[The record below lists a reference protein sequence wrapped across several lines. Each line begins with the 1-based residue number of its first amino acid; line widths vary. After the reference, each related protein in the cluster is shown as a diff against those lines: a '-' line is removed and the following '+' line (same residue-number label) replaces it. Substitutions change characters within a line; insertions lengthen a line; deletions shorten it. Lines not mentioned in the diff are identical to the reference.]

1 MITMKLTKVL
11 YGAAAA
17 AMAVVATAALSGSSM
32 LDSFAANLHAAQGL
46 DVSYTM
52 TEVGGTTANYRVV
65 LAKPNKARIDGP
77 TSLVVADGKTITVY
91 NKQDKVFYKK
101 SQTDAELRGL
111 FNDAGV
117 STWSPFFNE
126 KVFASITSAK
136 DAGERT
142 RRGVAYKVVQAQA
155 DPKGEL
161 MMTFYLDPKDSIARQ
176 AEFVTK
182 SAGRTSTTILNTSSL
197 ALTAS
202 ENLFAFT
209 APAGSKE
216 INEADLITGKWM
228 SNFEEAKA
236 IAKATGKLMM
246 VDFMATWCGPC
257 KMMEAEVFNSP
268 RFKSESKDFV
278 LVKIDVDIQKDV
290 AGAYGVTAMPTVM
303 FINGDGQVVHKFV
316 GYGGPEQVFGEMAKA
331 KSMR

>member
-1 MITMKLTKVL
+1 MIMKKIYFGAT
-11 YGAAAA
+11 AAAI
-17 AMAVVATAALSGSSM
+17 AVVATAALSGSTA
-32 LDSFAANLHAAQGL
+32 LDTFATSLHSAQGL
-46 DVSYTM
+46 DVTYTM
-52 TEVGGTTANYRVV
+52 TEVGGISANYRVV

-77 TSLVVADGKTITVY
+77 NTLTVADGKTITVY
-91 NKQDKVFYKK
+91 NKTDKVFYKK
-101 SQTDAELRGL
+101 NQSDVELKAM
-111 FNDAGV
+111 FNDPAL

-126 KVFASITSAK
+126 KVFAGVTSAK
-136 DAGERT
+136 DAGERM
-142 RRGVAYKVVQAQA
+142 RKGVSYKVVQAQA

-161 MMTFYLDPKDSIARQ
+161 MMTFYIDPKDSIARQ

-182 SAGRTSTTILNTSSL
+182 SAGRTSTSILNTSSL

-202 ENLFAFT
+202 ETLFAFT

-216 INEADLITGKWM
+216 INEADLIAGKWLY
-228 SNFEEAKA
+228 NFEEAKG
-236 IAKATGKLMM
+236 IAKATGKIMM

-257 KMMEAEVFNSP
+257 KMMDAEVFTTA
-268 RFKSESKDFV
+268 RFKQEAKDFV
-278 LVKIDVDIQKDV
+278 LVKIDVDQQKDV
-290 AGAYGVTAMPTVM
+290 AGAYSVTAMPTVM